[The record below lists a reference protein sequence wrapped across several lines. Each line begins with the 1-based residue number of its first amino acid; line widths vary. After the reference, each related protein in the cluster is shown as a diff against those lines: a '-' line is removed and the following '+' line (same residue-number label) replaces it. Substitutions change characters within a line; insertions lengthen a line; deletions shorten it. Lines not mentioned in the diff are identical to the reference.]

1 MTKNKLLYLI
11 RRLSYYFYGEKFY
24 KRLNFKWKDTIT
36 RLDLIN
42 YFIKKNN
49 YSSYLEI
56 GCDQDEVF
64 SKINIDKTGVDPN
77 SGGTERL
84 TSDDFFKKNKS
95 SFDIIF
101 IDGLHVYDQVKRDI
115 LNAVNVLNENGA
127 ILIHD
132 CLPNKIWEQN
142 VPRMNGSWTGDVWKV
157 IPFLRSMENIDVY
170 TCAADRGVG
179 IIFKRPNRN
188 ILKLNLDF
196 KKLTFKNYYYNY
208 RSYMNIVRTEDLEKI
223 I

>member
-1 MTKNKLLYLI
+1 M
-11 RRLSYYFYGEKFY
+11 
-24 KRLNFKWKDTIT
+24 
-36 RLDLIN
+36 
-42 YFIKKNN
+42 
-49 YSSYLEI
+49 
-56 GCDQDEVF
+56 
-64 SKINIDKTGVDPN
+64 
-77 SGGTERL
+77 
-84 TSDDFFKKNKS
+84 
-95 SFDIIF
+95 
-101 IDGLHVYDQVKRDI
+101 HVYDQVKRDI